1 MKIADVDVFSLIIS
15 GINHKDHPD
24 YVDAY
29 YSYGE
34 FNNGMTMTDDEL
46 DKLKDTYPDFF
57 YEQLT
62 NAIY

>member
-1 MKIADVDVFSLIIS
+1 MKIADIDIPSLIIS

-46 DKLKDTYPDFF
+46 EQFKDTYPAFF

-62 NAIY
+62 NTIY